1 MESIYHTVFPLLYL
15 AFDFKHSRL
24 DLLPQRA
31 RLRIQHIC
39 AEWIVNNFQVF
50 KVLSLKPSSDL
61 GQVINTNS
69 FISKMGTVAFTSRGL

>member
-1 MESIYHTVFPLLYL
+1 MEGTKMCHSLPYGEHYHMNYPCEKERRTIEIYLPYPEMCFPLLYL

-39 AEWIVNNFQVF
+39 AEWI
-50 KVLSLKPSSDL
+50 K
-61 GQVINTNS
+61 
-69 FISKMGTVAFTSRGL
+69 